1 MTDWRLGTMGFAY
14 KDWKGPFYPE
24 ALDGDEMLSFY
35 SRVFNAVE
43 IDSTFYGAPRP
54 DTVKRWAAITP
65 PDFRF
70 CAKLP
75 RVITHDLKLSGAAG
89 LLDEF
94 TGVMRLLG
102 DKLGMLLIQLPP
114 SFTLELLPSLAGF
127 VASLP
132 QDLRFAVEFRHRSWY
147 SAETEVHQLLAEHGV
162 CWAATEYPDLP
173 ARLLPVRKSLYIR
186 WIGQHGAFQR
196 HDRERIDRSEALRG
210 WLAGLQHLAADLEL
224 VYGFF
229 NNDYAGFAP
238 ATLNRFKE
246 LAGLPIEDS
255 GLPRQLDF
263 LGDL

>member
-14 KDWKGPFYPE
+14 KDWKGPFYPANLE
-24 ALDGDEMLSFY
+24 GDDYLSY
-35 SRVFNAVE
+35 YGRVFNAVE

-54 DTVKRWAAITP
+54 ETVRRWAAVTP
-65 PDFRF
+65 EGFRF

-75 RVITHDLKLSGAAG
+75 RVITHELKLSGAAG

-114 SFTLELLPSLAGF
+114 SFTLEQLSKLAAF
-127 VASLP
+127 AAVLP

-147 SAETEVHQLLAEHGV
+147 TAEPEVYRLLEEHGV

-173 ARLLPVRKSLYIR
+173 VRILPVRKSLYIR

-196 HDRERIDRSEALRG
+196 HDRERIDRSRSLER
-210 WLAGLQHLAADLEL
+210 WWSGLQRAAGDLEL

-246 LAGLPIEDS
+246 LAGLPIEGAD
-255 GLPRQLDF
+255 LPRQLDF